1 MKYIFL
7 IFIVLLSCNSPRFDE
22 KPVDLIYKTDS
33 IIIAVDN
40 KLLEVEEERKHKE
53 YILDSLKKE
62 LEVKNELK
70 EKLFDKLENQKVIKK
85 IYFDT
90 VTYQIDSSFKK

>member
-33 IIIAVDN
+33 IMIAVDN

-53 YILDSLKKE
+53 YILDSLREKLEQKENLKKE
-62 LEVKNELK
+62 IK
-70 EKLFDKLENQKVIKK
+70 NQKIIKT
-85 IYFDT
+85 IYLDT
-90 VTYQIDSSFKK
+90 VTYQVDSSFNK